1 MTEPGGEIIRH
12 PSAPPERPQPLQEAP
27 EPGARWPGE
36 SDKAYQAFTVYRDL
50 PPGARSLAAAGQLLD
65 KTRTWLGEWSAKW
78 SWVERASAWDAAQ
91 DRIRRLALQAEAE
104 EAAKRHAQQA
114 RLLMQVQMWPAQRF
128 AELMRDPEQMALLR
142 RRFDMLAPDEM
153 AEVIAKT
160 ARSFAALAQLERVS
174 RGLPDQRLELT
185 GAGGGPMMSV
195 NMMTDADRAA
205 EVLDILQAAGA
216 IGGGRSTAEPA
227 ADAEADDIQP
237 SRANP

>member
-1 MTEPGGEIIRH
+1 VSIIRH

-36 SDKAYQAFTVYRDL
+36 SDKAFAAFLTYRDL
-50 PPGARSLAAAGQLLD
+50 PPSSRSQQEVGRILAKSRQ
-65 KTRTWLGEWSAKW
+65 WIGEWSRQW

-128 AELMRDPEQMALLR
+128 AELLRDPEQMEILR
-142 RRFDMLAPDEM
+142 RRFDMLPPDEM

-160 ARSFAALAQLERVS
+160 ARSFSALAQLERVS

-216 IGGGRSTAEPA
+216 IGGGRSATEPA